1 MKNLITILIMF
12 VAAGCGKTEV
22 ETKAEIKSDIE
33 KLEAENKKLEAELKE
48 EKRKLDSA
56 AKNKKLM
63 LQSMAENKK
72 LTAEEEK
79 LVGSYE
85 AKIGDTTLKL
95 VFFENGKSEFSENG
109 EKKKDGTW
117 EMPLLRFELGKEVHV
132 GYENSKSFYKIE
144 PNGDLTEIANIVD
157 GEREE
162 VQRVQTTFT
171 KIK

>member
-1 MKNLITILIMF
+1 MRILALMILGLM
-12 VAAGCGKTEV
+12 VVGCGKP
-22 ETKAEIKSDIE
+22 ETE
-33 KLEAENKKLEAELKE
+33 KLEAELNEKQSNIEAKRAALDAEVGKLKTDLEVGGTVQRLNRE
-48 EKRKLDSA
+48 
-56 AKNKKLM
+56 
-63 LQSMAENKK
+63 

-85 AKIGDTTLKL
+85 VKSRDTTSKL
-95 VFFENGKSEFSENG
+95 VLLKNGKSEFSTNG

-162 VQRVQTTFT
+162 VPKVQTTFT

>member
-1 MKNLITILIMF
+1 MEVQRISTPIPLFSSILP
-12 VAAGCGKTEV
+12 E
-22 ETKAEIKSDIE
+22 
-33 KLEAENKKLEAELKE
+33 
-48 EKRKLDSA
+48 
-56 AKNKKLM
+56 
-63 LQSMAENKK
+63 
-72 LTAEEEK
+72 
-79 LVGSYE
+79 
-85 AKIGDTTLKL
+85 
-95 VFFENGKSEFSENG
+95 KSEFSTNG

-162 VQRVQTTFT
+162 VPRVQTTFT